1 MFKLMDMYHPFI
13 LSTKFW
19 RMSKGYMSL
28 SMHHRVMYQITQ
40 MLRD

>member
-1 MFKLMDMYHPFI
+1 MFKMMDMYHPSI

-28 SMHHRVMYQITQ
+28 HMQHLVMYQIT
-40 MLRD
+40 